1 MDSISIFVCGGMKQ
15 SVIIKILQY
24 QVPLIA
30 WCIFIYTVSS
40 IPQTKIPNF
49 VNYTDKI
56 VHACVFFVLC
66 WLAHV
71 AFYFQ
76 PSIRLR
82 RRSLLLALLFVIL
95 FGISD
100 EFHQMFTPGRTSEIW
115 DLVADTIGGLLYISL
130 YSYFQIYDSIDQT
143 L

>member
-1 MDSISIFVCGGMKQ
+1 MKQ
-15 SVIIKILQY
+15 TTIIKFLQF
-24 QVPLIA
+24 QLPLVA

-40 IPQTKIPNF
+40 IPQTKIPNLL
-49 VNYTDKI
+49 NYSDKI
-56 VHACVFFVLC
+56 VHAGVFFVLC

-71 AFYFQ
+71 ALYFQ
-76 PSIRLR
+76 PLPGLR
-82 RRSLLLALLFVIL
+82 KRSLLLALLFVIL

-115 DLVADTIGGLLYISL
+115 DLVADTAGGVIYISI
-130 YSYFQIYDSIDQT
+130 YSYLRIYDTIEHT